1 MKKIIFAALLFIS
14 SCSPNTPISV
24 ITIPDTSPMWRQFG
38 NDARHTGNP
47 NSQRVLIPPVVSG
60 SVEWCDTV
68 TTGVAYDGTDC
79 SVDSKGNIYFLSPL
93 PGTKARV
100 IKYNF
105 EGKKMWERDTLN
117 IDGFF
122 GLAISTDESRIYYS
136 DFSNISCRDSAGN
149 LLWRINERGVGS
161 PIIDNENNIYLNN
174 GFLTKI
180 SSDGNKLWTLPEIN
194 GIVYSPVFDRD
205 FNIYFPGIKNDHNV
219 LVKVNKTGSVLWT
232 YDFNNYMPNSSRSP
246 IIDGY
251 GNIFYSHDKL
261 YCISKEGSLKWEK
274 PFGSET
280 TPAITNNNNLVV
292 KSSGGFT
299 MLDTS
304 GTIVWSINIGINS
317 NQSYIVLDD
326 EDNLYYNYYTPSFL
340 SIISLNKSGGTRWN
354 LQNFTNGLVIPG
366 PALSPLARIIT
377 YPKRPARIYSI
388 K

>member
-149 LLWRINERGVGS
+149 LLWRINERGAGS
-161 PIIDNENNIYLNN
+161 PIIDNENNIYINN
-174 GFLTKI
+174 GYLTKI
-180 SSDGNKLWTLPEIN
+180 SSDGNKLWTLPEVH
-194 GIVYSPVFDRD
+194 GIVYSPAFDRD
-205 FNIYFPGIKNDHNV
+205 YNIYFPGIKDDHNV
-219 LVKVNKTGSVLWT
+219 LIKVNKSGNVLWSF
-232 YDFNNYMPNSSRSP
+232 DFKNYIPNSSRSVV
-246 IIDGY
+246 IDGY
-251 GNIFYSHDKL
+251 KNIYFSHDKL
-261 YCISKEGSLKWEK
+261 YCISNDVNLK
-274 PFGSET
+274 
-280 TPAITNNNNLVV
+280 
-292 KSSGGFT
+292 
-299 MLDTS
+299 
-304 GTIVWSINIGINS
+304 
-317 NQSYIVLDD
+317 
-326 EDNLYYNYYTPSFL
+326 
-340 SIISLNKSGGTRWN
+340 
-354 LQNFTNGLVIPG
+354 
-366 PALSPLARIIT
+366 
-377 YPKRPARIYSI
+377 
-388 K
+388 